1 MERFMAGETT
11 NAEEKALIGFFNG
24 PSVPADMERYRYMM
38 MFYDRGLQLPNESP
52 STKKRPFFRP
62 WQWVSIAA
70 TIVLLCTVTF
80 SFMKTRQKYA
90 PDEYAIYEGS
100 YIVRNGEKITD
111 IEKIMPEI
119 QKAEVYID
127 TVGQGATLDFSI
139 PDEDLMYID
148 ASEALDMDDPDT
160 KAAFI
165 EATSNDK

>member
-1 MERFMAGETT
+1 
-11 NAEEKALIGFFNG
+11 
-24 PSVPADMERYRYMM
+24 
-38 MFYDRGLQLPNESP
+38 
-52 STKKRPFFRP
+52 
-62 WQWVSIAA
+62 
-70 TIVLLCTVTF
+70 
-80 SFMKTRQKYA
+80 MKTRQKYV

-127 TVGQGATLDFSI
+127 TVGQGVTLDFSI
-139 PDEDLMYID
+139 PDEDLMCID
-148 ASEALDMDDPDT
+148 VSEALDMDDPDT